1 MLKFLPKPYKKQLYR
16 IHAYGQRHG
25 KHLAYNRLAMIS
37 STPYIGNSTES
48 TYVYN
53 RQRERLQDILL
64 TANEDSIMQTQK

>member
-1 MLKFLPKPYKKQLYR
+1 MGNGTESTYV
-16 IHAYGQRHG
+16 
-25 KHLAYNRLAMIS
+25 YNRLAMIS
-37 STPYIGNSTES
+37 STPYIGNGMES

>member
-1 MLKFLPKPYKKQLYR
+1 
-16 IHAYGQRHG
+16 
-25 KHLAYNRLAMIS
+25 MIS
-37 STPYIGNSTES
+37 STPYIGNGMES